1 MKSTKII
8 AAIACSFCGSVVA
21 SDVSVY
27 GMVDA
32 YVQLYNGGNGTVV
45 DLGSG
50 GKGGSRVG
58 IKGTEDL
65 GGGTS
70 VFFRLENG
78 FFVDNGTNTTAAQ
91 PEAKRN
97 PRFAFDKMGIPDG
110 AELVFVRN
118 NNIKATVGENNK
130 VKYNDKILSLSAL
143 TKKLTGY
150 IVRPVQY
157 WTYDDRNLLNI
168 YNATYPSKG

>member
-1 MKSTKII
+1 MKSKKFI
-8 AAIACSFCGSVVA
+8 AAIACCFCGSVYA

-50 GKGGSRVG
+50 GKGGSRIG

-91 PEAKRN
+91 PEGWAFQREAVLGIRN
-97 PRFAFDKMGIPDG
+97 TDWGTFSFGRQYTLNFGGIAQFDAFGGLGSTI
-110 AELVFVRN
+110 N
-118 NNIKATVGENNK
+118 NFI
-130 VKYNDKILSLSAL
+130 
-143 TKKLTGY
+143 
-150 IVRPVQY
+150 RPNAQY
-157 WTYDDRNLLNI
+157 
-168 YNATYPSKG
+168 

>member
-8 AAIACSFCGSVVA
+8 AALACSFCGSVYA
-21 SDVSVY
+21 SDVSIY

-58 IKGTEDL
+58 IEGTEDL

-91 PEAKRN
+91 PEGWAFQREAVLGIRN
-97 PRFAFDKMGIPDG
+97 TDWGTFSDASTR
-110 AELVFVRN
+110 
-118 NNIKATVGENNK
+118 
-130 VKYNDKILSLSAL
+130 
-143 TKKLTGY
+143 
-150 IVRPVQY
+150 
-157 WTYDDRNLLNI
+157 
-168 YNATYPSKG
+168 